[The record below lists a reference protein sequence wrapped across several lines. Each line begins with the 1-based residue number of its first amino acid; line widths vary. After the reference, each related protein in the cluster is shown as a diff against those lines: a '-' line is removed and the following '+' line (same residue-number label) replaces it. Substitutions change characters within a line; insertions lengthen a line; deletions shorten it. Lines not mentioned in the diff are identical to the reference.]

1 IKFARKLL
9 KGTMRLNFKGLCS
22 MAMLFLLFTSFVNE
36 PTLKESK
43 VFPKPERTKTLLFYV
58 QRTFNTNTL
67 MYEMNMDDK
76 GLVDLNN
83 PIKIYWKN
91 YAGKGDTESL
101 SYIQRRY
108 AYGLEV
114 KLTDA
119 EKKSFVFNFVSYK
132 KKQIYLIKSTVEN
145 RYDAFIQINNRLLIL
160 SRVFIQIEG
169 GSFWVPKIKY
179 IEVTGKDVSK
189 NEEVVERIIP

>member
-1 IKFARKLL
+1 
-9 KGTMRLNFKGLCS
+9 MV
-22 MAMLFLLFTSFVNE
+22 FLLFTSFVNE
-36 PTLKESK
+36 PTAKENK

-76 GLVDLNN
+76 DQVNLTN

-91 YAGKGDTESL
+91 YAGDGKTESL
-101 SYIQRRY
+101 NYIQRRY

-119 EKKSFVFNFVSYK
+119 EKKTFVFNFVSYK

-145 RYDAFIQINNRLLIL
+145 RYDAFLQINNRLLIL

>member
-1 IKFARKLL
+1 MRINL
-9 KGTMRLNFKGLCS
+9 KVVCS
-22 MAMLFLLFTSFVNE
+22 IAMVLLLFTSFVSD
-36 PTLKESK
+36 PTVKETK

-67 MYEMNMDDK
+67 IYEMNMDDK
-76 GLVDLNN
+76 GLIDINN

-91 YAGKGDTESL
+91 YASDGSTESL
-101 SYIQRRY
+101 SYIQRKY

-119 EKKSFVFNFVSYK
+119 EKKSFVFNFVSYR
-132 KKQIYLIKSTVEN
+132 KKQIYLIKSPLES
-145 RYDAFIQINNRLLIL
+145 RYDAFIQINNKLLVL
-160 SRVFIQIEG
+160 SRIFIQIEG

-179 IEVTGKDVSK
+179 IEITGKDVSK